1 MRIRQN
7 RKTIL
12 IVLLILV
19 VATTSAF
26 VGTLAKYVTSST
38 GSDEAVV
45 AKFALNIPNTIN
57 LFSESYANVKS
68 DEEGKKIIAP
78 GTSGQYS
85 FEVTGNA
92 EVAYRVNANVAVT
105 YSDGWNGYKPIR
117 FSINGTK
124 WTNLEDFN
132 VNLSDALASGVM
144 APGEEYSREQT
155 IYWEWPFYIS
165 DEYNIKDTL
174 VGQSAA
180 TQTAPKVTISVE
192 AIAVQSE

>member
-12 IVLLILV
+12 IALLILA

-38 GSDEAVV
+38 GSDEAMV
-45 AKFALNIPNTIN
+45 AKFELNIPNTIN
-57 LFSESYANVKS
+57 LFSESYTSVKS
-68 DEEGKKIIAP
+68 DEEGKKVIAP

-85 FEVTGNA
+85 FEVTGTS

-105 YSDGWNGYKPIR
+105 YSDGWNGYKPLR

-132 VNLSDALASGVM
+132 VNLSNALASGVM
-144 APGEEYSREQT
+144 APGQEYERTQT
-155 IYWEWPFYIS
+155 IYWEWPFYS
-165 DEYNIKDTL
+165 TDEYDVKDTL
-174 VGQSAA
+174 VGKSAA
-180 TQTAPKVTISVE
+180 TQTAPKVNISVE